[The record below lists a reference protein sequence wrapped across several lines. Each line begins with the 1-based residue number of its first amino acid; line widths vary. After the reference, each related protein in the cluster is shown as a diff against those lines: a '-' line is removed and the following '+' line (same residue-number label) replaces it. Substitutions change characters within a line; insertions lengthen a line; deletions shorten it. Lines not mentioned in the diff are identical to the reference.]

1 MIRRGAVHEFAN
13 RTDAC
18 AKALAI
24 ATPGVIGP
32 DFFQEVAVILDAAA
46 GGPPD
51 VDALVAVMLARG
63 LTPHPAP
70 PA

>member
-1 MIRRGAVHEFAN
+1 
-13 RTDAC
+13 
-18 AKALAI
+18 
-24 ATPGVIGP
+24 VIGP

-51 VDALVAVMLARG
+51 VGALVAVMLEHG

>member
-1 MIRRGAVHEFAN
+1 MIPRGAVHEFAN
-13 RTDAC
+13 RTDAD

-32 DFFQEVAVILDAAA
+32 EFFQEVALILDAAA

-51 VDALVAVMLARG
+51 VDALVAVMLEHG
-63 LTPHPAP
+63 LTPHPAA